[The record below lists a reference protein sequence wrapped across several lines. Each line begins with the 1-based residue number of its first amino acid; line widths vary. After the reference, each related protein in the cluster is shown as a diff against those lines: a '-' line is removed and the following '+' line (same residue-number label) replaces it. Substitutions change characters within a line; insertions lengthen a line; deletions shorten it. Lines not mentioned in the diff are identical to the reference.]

1 MILESKKTLFDIP
14 DGVTFLNCANMS
26 PLLKSVSFAGIEAI
40 KRRNHPWNIRIDDW
54 FDPAEELRGLFAK
67 IIHGSK
73 ENIALVP
80 SVSYGIATA
89 ARNIQ
94 LNAAQKIIVLDQQ
107 YPSNVYAWRELS
119 HETKAELITVKRATD
134 QSWTAAILEQIDANT
149 GLVAIPNCHWTDGT
163 IIDLE
168 VISRKVKAVNAKLVI
183 DGSQSV
189 GAYPLDISKIKPDFL
204 VTVGYKWLL
213 GPYGLGYLYADPKY
227 CLNGKPIEYSWLNKE
242 GSEDFTR
249 LVDYKEDFKAGARR
263 FDFGEFPSFIH
274 IPMAIAALTQ
284 ILDWGI
290 ENIQESL
297 SLLTKRLE
305 DLSRQS
311 GFETPKASSRVGHM
325 IGIACSSE
333 QISKLSKR
341 LADDQVYISFRGA
354 NIRVAPHLYNDS
366 RDIER
371 LFEILREE
379 AK

>member
-1 MILESKKTLFDIP
+1 MILKSKKTLFDIP
-14 DGVTFLNCANMS
+14 DGITFLNCANMS
-26 PLLKSVSFAGIEAI
+26 PLLKSVRTAGIDALN
-40 KRRNHPWNIRIDDW
+40 KRNHPWNIKIDDW
-54 FDPAEELRGLFAK
+54 FNPAEELRGLFAK

-94 LNAAQKIIVLDQQ
+94 LNAGQKIIILDQQ

-119 HETKAELITVKRATD
+119 HETKAEIITVKRATD
-134 QSWTAAILEQIDANT
+134 QSWTDAILEQIDANT

-168 VISRKVKAVNAKLVI
+168 VISRKIKAVNAKLVI

-189 GAYPLDISKIKPDFL
+189 GAYPLDVSKIKPDFL

-227 CLNGKPIEYSWLNKE
+227 CLNGEPIEYSWLNKK

-263 FDFGEFPSFIH
+263 FDFGEFPGFIH

-284 ILDWGI
+284 ILDWGV

-305 DLSRQS
+305 DLARQS
-311 GFETPKASSRVGHM
+311 GFETPKTSFRVGHM
-325 IGIACSSE
+325 IGITCSAE
-333 QISKLSKR
+333 QISKLSKK
-341 LADDQVYISFRGA
+341 LADNNVYVSFRGA

-366 RDIER
+366 SDIER
-371 LFEILREE
+371 FFAILNEE
-379 AK
+379 TR